1 MAKIANTTAEKQNEG
16 LKLFILNDNSKT
28 AMKESLKLFTQAF
41 SSRERT
47 DSEFWILEAT
57 KLINNNGIQGIFD
70 GLKDLKLDLDD
81 NLFLMKNEN
90 NENSLQ
96 LFEFYEIHPTVP
108 RQILPY
114 GNWDSQNGLTLTENG
129 KWDRR
134 KNLQVLI
141 DCCII
146 NLIQSIESRNQYF
159 FKYHRV

>member
-108 RQILPY
+108 RQFLPY
-114 GNWDSQNGLTLTENG
+114 GNWDSENGLTLPENG
-129 KWDRR
+129 KLDRR
-134 KNLQVLI
+134 RNLQVLI
-141 DCCII
+141 
-146 NLIQSIESRNQYF
+146 
-159 FKYHRV
+159 VV

>member
-1 MAKIANTTAEKQNEG
+1 MAKISNTTAEKQNEG

-96 LFEFYEIHPTVP
+96 LFEFYEIHPIVP

-114 GNWDSQNGLTLTENG
+114 GNWDSQNGLTLTKNG

-134 KNLQVLI
+134 RNLQVLI
-141 DCCII
+141 A
-146 NLIQSIESRNQYF
+146 
-159 FKYHRV
+159 V